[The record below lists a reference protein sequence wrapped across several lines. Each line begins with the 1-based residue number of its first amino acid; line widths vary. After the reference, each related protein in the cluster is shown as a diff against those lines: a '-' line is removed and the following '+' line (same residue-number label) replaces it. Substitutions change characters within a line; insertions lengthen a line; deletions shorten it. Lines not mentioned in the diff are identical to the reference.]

1 MPHPRR
7 AARLYAALALCA
19 ALVLAFLGG
28 MLTER
33 MRFDSHRSQVLER
46 LDAARR
52 AYHQRLMQSEQAA
65 GRAVTR

>member
-33 MRFDSHRSQVLER
+33 MRFDRATGARCWSGWTRP
-46 LDAARR
+46 AARTT
-52 AYHQRLMQSEQAA
+52 S
-65 GRAVTR
+65 G